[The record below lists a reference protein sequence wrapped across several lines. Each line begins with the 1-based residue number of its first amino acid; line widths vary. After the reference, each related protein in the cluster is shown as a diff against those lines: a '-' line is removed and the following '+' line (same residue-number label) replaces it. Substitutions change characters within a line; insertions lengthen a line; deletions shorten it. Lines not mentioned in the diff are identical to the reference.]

1 MVSSRAAA
9 RSFSTLRHQLNHST
23 ARPVS
28 PRTFASTRQKRNTW
42 DGHHGHR
49 TQSNRFGPA
58 VTGGCVGG
66 GVVLLAWFLWDN
78 YLDPRPTLPHVQQVQ
93 NYLNPGP
100 EQFKVQFREITPG
113 PTDEVIKAL
122 KEVADR
128 YSPWIP
134 GGREFVENAFKDLER
149 VREKHETEVNEIV
162 RGTYEELRDV
172 STRKGTSLETVN
184 ETWYIL
190 SRRLEELSSLA
201 GDVAEQI
208 LDSHPEMRDRLD
220 GSFEQLR
227 RLGDRLGPGAK
238 REVDETFCEVS
249 NIVKQGVSDG
259 TVDRISRIVQDKAR
273 QIKSRSEQAWYVAM
287 EQMQP
292 MLERNPRVKRI
303 VDENVDTLRQ
313 GRAKEVSDKIR
324 QAVMSG
330 STGELER
337 YIKDITKKSQ
347 QHSSGSL
354 SNWLSRLPD
363 GSKILPA
370 LQQLKEAT
378 ETKSADAEQLARE
391 TLNDVSRILDQRTR
405 QAEGLLRTRSRDQ
418 ERRSAWL

>member
-1 MVSSRAAA
+1 MVSIKTATRTLN
-9 RSFSTLRHQLNHST
+9 TLRHQIKHRQLVRRNFSTSCPGYNAWGNHAEPHSHN
-23 ARPVS
+23 S
-28 PRTFASTRQKRNTW
+28 
-42 DGHHGHR
+42 
-49 TQSNRFGPA
+49 RFGPA

-66 GVVLLAWFLWDN
+66 GVVLLAWFFWDS
-78 YLDPRPTLPHVQQVQ
+78 YLDPRPNDYHIEHAR

-100 EQFKVQFREITPG
+100 EQFKVEFREITPG

-122 KEVADR
+122 KDVADK

-134 GGREFVENAFKDLER
+134 GGREFVEKSFNDLGR
-149 VREKHETEVNEIV
+149 VRAKHEIEVNEIV
-162 RGTYEELRDV
+162 RDTYEELRDV
-172 STRKGTSLETVN
+172 STRNGTSLETVN
-184 ETWYIL
+184 GTWYIL

-201 GDVAEQI
+201 GDVAQQI
-208 LDSHPEMRDRLD
+208 LESHPEMKGRLD

-249 NIVKQGVSDG
+249 NIVKQGVNEG
-259 TVDRISRIVQDKAR
+259 TVDRINRIVQDKAR
-273 QIKSRSEQAWYVAM
+273 QIKSRSQQAWFVAM
-287 EQMQP
+287 DQMQHI
-292 MLERNPRVKRI
+292 LERNPRVKCI
-303 VDENVDTLRQ
+303 VDDNMDTSRQ

-337 YIKDITKKSQ
+337 YIKDISKKTQ

-363 GSKILPA
+363 GSKILPQ
-370 LQQLKEAT
+370 LQQLKEAA

-405 QAEGLLRTRSRDQ
+405 QAEGLLRSGSRER